1 MCYNLRPAERSGS
14 DPNDWLIRH
23 CAVHHT
29 FDVKNVRANWIIV
42 KGNDVMKDRIE
53 RATAGRVRGDL
64 SSFETLDRAF
74 AASLAAHLVFC
85 DWGAEQWRWY
95 INNLEDQFQNTSRR
109 TLTASVTLPSSP
121 VTAKDEFQ
129 MHPRTDTQKTNGSI
143 VARITRTQTALT
155 KTFSISNPK
164 PKSPVQRTYTDPES
178 GLSQPLPPHIT
189 VNNGPGPGPQPPE
202 PTFENSDKQDF
213 SFAKLQKIQH
223 IGEKAHEALLILK
236 FKVSIMR
243 QLKQYYNTTFKSN
256 HSPQEVVQLCQD
268 DIEQFVL
275 RVTGVLN
282 DLEIQ
287 ILRLE
292 TLLRLLGDRKTLV
305 S

>member
-1 MCYNLRPAERSGS
+1 
-14 DPNDWLIRH
+14 
-23 CAVHHT
+23 
-29 FDVKNVRANWIIV
+29 VKNVRANWIIV

-236 FKVSIMR
+236 FNVSIMR
-243 QLKQYYNTTFKSN
+243 QLKQYYNATFKSN